1 MEAGEGLTTGGM
13 GSRRGGGV
21 ARWSSGGG
29 PLVLC
34 EGSAVRVGRHMQW
47 WSRVVQGAHVLG
59 MCRARKRVN
68 GTGGGVGVCGRNG
81 GKSLAGRKSFGGF
94 RRGEV
99 DCLRQG

>member
-1 MEAGEGLTTGGM
+1 MLAGGLECCAWGRDYGAVVGG
-13 GSRRGGGV
+13 
-21 ARWSSGGG
+21 
-29 PLVLC
+29 C

>member
-1 MEAGEGLTTGGM
+1 MECCAWGRDYGAVVGG
-13 GSRRGGGV
+13 
-21 ARWSSGGG
+21 
-29 PLVLC
+29 C
-34 EGSAVRVGRHMQW
+34 EGSAVRVGRLMQW